1 MNSKYPPHCCNIPSQ
16 LDRSIETSR
25 SEKEQDR
32 KSKQIEV
39 INQEMEDTE
48 ALRQQADKTIKLLEH
63 EFLTCVDKGEKENDM
78 SLVSKAM
85 AMKRKSKEKQTE
97 LSEVILTHK
106 NVQELS
112 FDQCVYLKTFANRLK
127 IRRVKCFAK

>member
-1 MNSKYPPHCCNIPSQ
+1 MPSQ

-25 SEKEQDR
+25 SEKEKDR

-39 INQEMEDTE
+39 INQEVEDTE
-48 ALRQQADKTIKLLEH
+48 TLRQQADKAIKLLEH
-63 EFLTCVDKGEKENDM
+63 EFVTCVDKGEKENDM

-97 LSEVILTHK
+97 LSNLE
-106 NVQELS
+106 
-112 FDQCVYLKTFANRLK
+112 
-127 IRRVKCFAK
+127 

>member
-16 LDRSIETSR
+16 LYRSIETSR

-63 EFLTCVDKGEKENDM
+63 DFVTSVDKGEKENDM

-97 LSEVILTHK
+97 LSNLE
-106 NVQELS
+106 
-112 FDQCVYLKTFANRLK
+112 
-127 IRRVKCFAK
+127 

>member
-1 MNSKYPPHCCNIPSQ
+1 MNSKYPLHCCNIPSR
-16 LDRSIETSR
+16 LDGSIETSR

-48 ALRQQADKTIKLLEH
+48 ALRQQADKKIKLLEH
-63 EFLTCVDKGEKENDM
+63 EFDTCVDKGEKENDM

-97 LSEVILTHK
+97 LSNLE
-106 NVQELS
+106 
-112 FDQCVYLKTFANRLK
+112 
-127 IRRVKCFAK
+127 